1 MARPFPTTLLAVIL
15 SGCGNCWVADRDGHA
30 GVLPVALV
38 SHATIVGELT
48 IPSYVTA
55 ERVDVVIDWAALTSD
70 MDCLPLDPVDD
81 IVGVGLTRFP
91 KLSETEVAS
100 ALSVTVVEAQDP

>member
-1 MARPFPTTLLAVIL
+1 MSRMRPPPSIALAVAL
-15 SGCGNCWVADRDGHA
+15 SGCSNCWVDASDEHA

-55 ERVDVVIDWAALTSD
+55 ERVDVLIDWAALTSD
-70 MDCLPLDPVDD
+70 MDCLALDPVDD
-81 IVGVGLTRFP
+81 IAGVGMTLP
-91 KLSETEVAS
+91 
-100 ALSVTVVEAQDP
+100 SVTSVRSPF